1 MKFLLFLFYLLLP
14 LRIIYAT
21 DYGTVFMYHRFEE
34 SNHPST
40 NISEEVFRKHLSYLK
55 ENNFNVL
62 PVSRLIDFFN
72 GTSSLPEKSVF
83 ITIDDGYRSFYN
95 IALPILLEFEFPFSI
110 FISTDY
116 VSDDPKSNFMSWDM
130 LREIKNYGGSIHN
143 HVSDHS
149 NLNNLS
155 KDKIVLKI
163 KEAEEAMKKNLGL
176 NSLIFSYPYGT
187 SNIQNENIVK
197 DLGFKLAFGQQS
209 SHIFKNENIFRLP
222 RFSFNEEFGDIER
235 FKMIANSQPLKV
247 FDITPKN
254 TRFEKNNFRLGFSTN
269 ENIKN
274 INCYSGGLSL
284 TLTKI
289 SPSRIEIKFNEGPK
303 KGINRINC
311 TSQRDEKLLWYGR
324 ILIN

>member
-14 LRIIYAT
+14 VRIISAN

-40 NISEEVFRKHLSYLK
+40 NISEKVFREHLAYLK

-72 GTSSLPEKSVF
+72 GISSLPEKSVF
-83 ITIDDGYRSFYN
+83 ITIDDGYRSFYD
-95 IALPILLEFEFPFSI
+95 IALPILLEFKFPFSI

-116 VSDDPKSNFMSWDM
+116 VSDDSNSNFMSWDM
-130 LREIKNYGGSIHN
+130 LREIKSYGGSIYN

-155 KDKIVLKI
+155 KDEIVLKI
-163 KEAEEAMKKNLGL
+163 KEAEDAMKKNLDL

-197 DLGFKLAFGQQS
+197 NLGFKLAFGQQS

-274 INCYSGGLSL
+274 INCYSGDLSL

-289 SPSRIEIKFNEGPK
+289 LPSRIEVKFNEEPK

-311 TSQRDEKLLWYGR
+311 TSQKDGKLLWYGR
-324 ILIN
+324 ILVN